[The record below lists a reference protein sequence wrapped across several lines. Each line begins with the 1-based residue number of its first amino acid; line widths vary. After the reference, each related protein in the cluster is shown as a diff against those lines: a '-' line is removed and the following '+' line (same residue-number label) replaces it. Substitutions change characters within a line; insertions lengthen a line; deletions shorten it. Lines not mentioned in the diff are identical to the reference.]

1 MKKEIFNKK
10 FKAIVNSTINEL
22 KERLYLTD
30 WKIMIRYSNT
40 NSAIDEKGE
49 RNLASIRP
57 SYVYSNAIL
66 TIYPSLIDE
75 TKHDS
80 TILKDVLCHE
90 MVHCL
95 TDEALTLANGRFTT
109 PPELH
114 SANERL
120 VQKITRVIEWKH
132 FPKINDIK
140 KTRIKNNKVPSKKI
154 QVPQSSHG
162 SRPTTGVRDIKPR
175 KRKVVGAI
183 SMRWNQNKKDRS

>member
-132 FPKINDIK
+132 SPKTNDIK

-154 QVPQSSHG
+154 QVPKGRHG
-162 SRPTTGVRDIKPR
+162 SGHATGVHNIKPR
-175 KRKVVGAI
+175 KGKVI
-183 SMRWNQNKKDRS
+183 RTLSMRWNQNKKDRS